1 MAMNCCSVFQGGP
14 NPKFLY
20 PIPLTDPVCIF
31 SRHPLGSY
39 GATQGASTKGLP
51 WLGCPMSGRQGRRAM
66 HWITRPHPTVQGRES
81 SSNC

>member
-20 PIPLTDPVCIF
+20 PIPLTDPERIF
-31 SRHPLGSY
+31 SRHPLGGY

-51 WLGCPMSGRQGRRAM
+51 
-66 HWITRPHPTVQGRES
+66 
-81 SSNC
+81 